1 MFDLATSW
9 PFLVAGGLAALP
21 ALLMMTRIQRLEALS
36 YLDSQTGL
44 RNGRL
49 LGDDFAL
56 LSRSRVPIALLLAD
70 LDNFRRFNAKS
81 YVDGDR
87 ALLTAA
93 QTLQRTL
100 QRLGDRVY
108 RKYASGDE
116 FLALLSPIDFADA
129 HRQAERIRQALE
141 GAGVPASIGIAYCPG
156 ELGRRTVVL
165 SDLVEQATAAKNEA
179 KRLGGNTVYPPPRN
193 EPKQPPPPPIPVERT
208 EEKSTTHVFTVTS

>member
-21 ALLMMTRIQRLEALS
+21 ALLLMTRIQRLEALS

-56 LSRSRVPIALLLAD
+56 LSRSRAPIALLLAD

-93 QTLQRTL
+93 
-100 QRLGDRVY
+100 
-108 RKYASGDE
+108 
-116 FLALLSPIDFADA
+116 
-129 HRQAERIRQALE
+129 
-141 GAGVPASIGIAYCPG
+141 
-156 ELGRRTVVL
+156 
-165 SDLVEQATAAKNEA
+165 KNAA
-179 KRLGGNTVYPPPRN
+179 KRLGDNTVYPPPRN
-193 EPKQPPPPPIPVERT
+193 NPEQPPPPPVPVEWANGQ
-208 EEKSTTHVFTVTS
+208 STSHSVTVTS

>member
-1 MFDLATSW
+1 MFDLATNW

-56 LSRSRVPIALLLAD
+56 LSRSRAPIALLLAD

-129 HRQAERIRQALE
+129 CPPKPRLAHHQQLYRLRVPLPATLRKVPSLCQPLTNFAQAQALFLQIQRH
-141 GAGVPASIGIAYCPG
+141 PS
-156 ELGRRTVVL
+156 RRRC
-165 SDLVEQATAAKNEA
+165 D
-179 KRLGGNTVYPPPRN
+179 RDRPP
-193 EPKQPPPPPIPVERT
+193 T
-208 EEKSTTHVFTVTS
+208 